1 VRNSFAKVKWF
12 LKIPIQ
18 TLDLL
23 YKKNMMKNIFTKIL
37 ILTVFGLSAQIKYTF
52 SGIGNWDDAAF
63 WSPKYPGTTLNK
75 GDELTITSGSEI
87 KVLSINNYG
96 TIYNNGTFKSYSSID
111 NYGAINNKG
120 LFNNSSFV
128 NNTGSFIND
137 SIVSSSSFFTNE
149 GTLVNNKKFVS
160 NSFFEN
166 NGYFTD
172 NGTFESNSFFNG
184 ENKSH
189 KNDCNVSG
197 IFSPGK
203 SSNPA
208 TGKYVFNNNI
218 TISSGANVN
227 CDITSSTVFDTIVV
241 AGNAKIAGSLYVK
254 IPTTYDPALGT
265 SYTILTAASVTGKFF
280 YLSLPSLTNNKK
292 FEVSYT
298 NTSVVVK
305 VVDATVTDIDDVESA
320 SGQLRLYPNPASNVL
335 FVNGLDSEE
344 NVSIYT
350 ASGNVTKNI
359 KLTPINNHIDISDLA
374 KGSYVIQIGS
384 RHNYFVK

>member
-1 VRNSFAKVKWF
+1 
-12 LKIPIQ
+12 
-18 TLDLL
+18 
-23 YKKNMMKNIFTKIL
+23 MMKNIFTKIL
-37 ILTVFGLSAQIKYTF
+37 ILTVLGLSAQTKYTF

-87 KVLSINNYG
+87 KVLYITNYGIINNYG
-96 TIYNNGTFKSYSSID
+96 TFRSNSSVN
-111 NYGAINNKG
+111 NYGTINNKG

-128 NNTGSFIND
+128 DNIGSFIND
-137 SIVSSSSFFTNE
+137 SILISNSFFTNE
-149 GTLVNNKKFVS
+149 GTLVNNKKFSS

-184 ENKSH
+184 VNKSH

-203 SSNPA
+203 ISSSV

-218 TISSGANVN
+218 TISSGASVN

-241 AGNAKIAGSLYVK
+241 AGNAKISGGFNVK
-254 IPTTYDPALGT
+254 IPVGYEPALGT
-265 SYTILTAASVTGKFF
+265 SFTVLTASSVTDKFTF
-280 YLSLPSLTNNKK
+280 HNLPNLPNNKK
-292 FEVSYT
+292 FEVIYT
-298 NTSVVVK
+298 NTSIVLK
-305 VVDATVTDIDDVESA
+305 VVIETVTDIYEKEIA
-320 SGQLRLYPNPASNVL
+320 SGQMRLYPNPASNVL
-335 FVNGLDSEE
+335 FVKGLDGEE
-344 NVSIYT
+344 NVNIYS
-350 ASGNVTKNI
+350 ASGSVTKSI
-359 KLTPINNHIDISDLA
+359 KLTPINNQIDISDLA

-384 RHNYFVK
+384 RHNYFVKE